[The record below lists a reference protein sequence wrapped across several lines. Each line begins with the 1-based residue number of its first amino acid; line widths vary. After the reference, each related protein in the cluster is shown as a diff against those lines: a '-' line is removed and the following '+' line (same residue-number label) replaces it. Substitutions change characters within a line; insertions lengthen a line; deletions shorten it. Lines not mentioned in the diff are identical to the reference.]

1 MQYEY
6 IKENGVWK
14 LYWGGYFGQETE
26 DAPVV
31 ELVLE
36 EEQDLATLTPAG
48 LTVEDEVFVP
58 TLSA

>member
-14 LYWGGYFGQETE
+14 LYWGGYFGQDTE
-26 DAPVV
+26 SVPVV
-31 ELVLE
+31 ELVLD
-36 EEQDLATLTPAG
+36 EEQDLV
-48 LTVEDEVFVP
+48 TVEDEVFVP